1 MWVFFQP
8 LTPDLWIT
16 SAAFFVLT
24 GVIVWL
30 IERAENKEFQGSWPQ
45 QIGVVLWFGFS
56 TLVYAHSKYSPF
68 TFIYANHNLSRF
80 SFHLLL
86 LILCVTG
93 ERLKHN
99 LSRFVVTVWVFA
111 VLILTASYTAT
122 LTSMMTVQQIRFNSN
137 EDYVG
142 HLSGSLI
149 ANVALTSSS
158 LRAMRSLGL
167 NSAADYAQAL
177 LNKTVSFVVDE
188 LPYLKVVLG
197 ENPTHFFMVKTQ
209 STTNG
214 FGFVCII
221 LHHHKLPYSFFILH
235 LLTKK
240 CLVCYIRCFKR
251 ALSWCLMCPEKSQS

>member
-1 MWVFFQP
+1 MPILFRK
-8 LTPDLWIT
+8 DC
-16 SAAFFVLT
+16 SDHA
-24 GVIVWL
+24 
-30 IERAENKEFQGSWPQ
+30 
-45 QIGVVLWFGFS
+45 
-56 TLVYAHSKYSPF
+56 Y
-68 TFIYANHNLSRF
+68 
-80 SFHLLL
+80 LLL

-93 ERLKHN
+93 EKLKHN

-214 FGFVCII
+214 FGFVCILL
-221 LHHHKLPYSFFILH
+221 LHRHKLLYSFFTFD
-235 LLTKK
+235 LLT
-240 CLVCYIRCFKR
+240 
-251 ALSWCLMCPEKSQS
+251 

>member
-1 MWVFFQP
+1 MYVDFTLPYTEMGLGIVAAKERSMWVFFQP
-8 LTPDLWIT
+8 LTPNLWIT

-24 GVIVWL
+24 GIIVWL

-45 QIGVVLWFGFS
+45 QIGVVIWFGFS
-56 TLVYAHSKYSPF
+56 TLVYAHRKYLF
-68 TFIYANHNLSRF
+68 TFLYTNLAIREEIVVMLTF
-80 SFHLLL
+80 CCL
-86 LILCVTG
+86 LCVTG
-93 ERLKHN
+93 EKLQHN

-111 VLILTASYTAT
+111 VLILVTSYTAT

-214 FGFVCII
+214 FGFVCILL
-221 LHHHKLPYSFFILH
+221 LHRHKLLYSFFTFD
-235 LLTKK
+235 LLT
-240 CLVCYIRCFKR
+240 
-251 ALSWCLMCPEKSQS
+251 